1 MYVFN
6 RHACSPVTVPVGHG
20 KSLRATYA
28 IVVFRT
34 RNRCVLIHGKT
45 AQLLDKI
52 RPRPVKFS
60 PAVVPAFFELGG
72 GEPSRA
78 RTAPRTSVLERAAT
92 TPPIPVNEPNPSR
105 PTSLTFCGRAS
116 DSAVRFSTVF
126 DGGEFKPSEIAI
138 PKPDSVVEVLLRAR
152 ALNTC
157 GMEVA
162 EPRVGAR
169 RRLRRCRCVRTMVA

>member
-1 MYVFN
+1 MPWSFS
-6 RHACSPVTVPVGHG
+6 APEAG
-20 KSLRATYA
+20 
-28 IVVFRT
+28 
-34 RNRCVLIHGKT
+34 VLIGKI

-78 RTAPRTSVLERAAT
+78 RTARTSVLERAAT

-116 DSAVRFSTVF
+116 DSAVNLSTVF
-126 DGGEFKPSEIAI
+126 DGGEFQRSEIAI
-138 PKPDSVVEVLLRAR
+138 PQLDSVVVVLVRAG

-162 EPRVGAR
+162 EPRGGAR
-169 RRLRRCRCVRTMVA
+169 RRLRLCRSVRTMVALYASWGGVAPLERGR

>member
-1 MYVFN
+1 MPWSFPAPEAGV
-6 RHACSPVTVPVGHG
+6 VIG
-20 KSLRATYA
+20 K
-28 IVVFRT
+28 V
-34 RNRCVLIHGKT
+34 

-78 RTAPRTSVLERAAT
+78 RTARTSVLKGAAT
-92 TPPIPVNEPNPSR
+92 TPPIPVDEPNPSR

-126 DGGEFKPSEIAI
+126 DGGEFQRSEIAI
-138 PKPDSVVEVLLRAR
+138 SQLDSVVVVLLRAR

-157 GMEVA
+157 GMEVGK
-162 EPRVGAR
+162 PRVGAQ
-169 RRLRRCRCVRTMVA
+169 RRLQ

>member
-1 MYVFN
+1 MKRVSRSDLCAWSF
-6 RHACSPVTVPVGHG
+6 SVPETG
-20 KSLRATYA
+20 
-28 IVVFRT
+28 VV
-34 RNRCVLIHGKT
+34 IGKT
-45 AQLLDKI
+45 TPLPDKT
-52 RPRPVKFS
+52 RPQPGKLS

-78 RTAPRTSVLERAAT
+78 RTARTSVLERAAT

-138 PKPDSVVEVLLRAR
+138 PKPDSVVVVLLRAR

-169 RRLRRCRCVRTMVA
+169 RRLQ

>member
-1 MYVFN
+1 M
-6 RHACSPVTVPVGHG
+6 
-20 KSLRATYA
+20 
-28 IVVFRT
+28 
-34 RNRCVLIHGKT
+34 
-45 AQLLDKI
+45 
-52 RPRPVKFS
+52 KFS

-78 RTAPRTSVLERAAT
+78 RTARTSVLERAAT

-126 DGGEFKPSEIAI
+126 DGGEFQRSEIAI
-138 PKPDSVVEVLLRAR
+138 SQLDSVVVVLVRAG

-162 EPRVGAR
+162 EPRGGVR
-169 RRLRRCRCVRTMVA
+169 RRL